1 MMRGRGVSFVFAAV
15 LLGFA
20 LVASASAQTPP
31 PAPDA
36 ALAAVFAATSL
47 PQAPPSGLMPAPTN
61 QCGPYCSTFSAY
73 TSATISGSGSD
84 CTHAQSSLM
93 SQIQNIA
100 ATTCR
105 NDTGFGQCNLVIH
118 DTTSCTLIAPGTWQV
133 QGYGTYN
140 CRDTTC

>member
-1 MMRGRGVSFVFAAV
+1 MTRGHGVSFVFAAV
-15 LLGFA
+15 LLGVA

-31 PAPDA
+31 STPDPAM
-36 ALAAVFAATSL
+36 AAVFAATSL
-47 PQAPPSGLMPAPTN
+47 PQVSLPGLMPAPTN
-61 QCGPYCSTFSAY
+61 KCGTYCSSFSAY
-73 TSATISGSGSD
+73 TTTTISGSGSD

-100 ATTCR
+100 GTTCR
-105 NDTGFGQCNLVIH
+105 NDTGFGQCNLVIT

-140 CRDTTC
+140 CKDTSC